1 MKPTRLR
8 MAILLAVLT
17 ALFAAMIFKLGN
29 MQLVHQDDY
38 IALAEQ
44 RSTKTYQLYG
54 KRGTIYDTN
63 MIPLAYDRGSYNVT
77 FYRDPTQTSDEAR
90 AQYTQA
96 IIRAIEIIE
105 GSGKT
110 LTTEFWLERGEDG
123 QWRFN
128 TGAATEAADKS
139 RIKQWR
145 GNFYLSSETRYPS
158 RSCSTRCA
166 KTTSCPPRFPRSRRS
181 RCSPSGRS
189 SA

>member
-123 QWRFN
+123 ASTPARPPRRRTN
-128 TGAATEAADKS
+128 RASSSGAAISISPARRAT
-139 RIKQWR
+139 
-145 GNFYLSSETRYPS
+145 PS